1 MMEHDAVTQTMYI
14 AALGTEYTFKAAG
27 ASAKII
33 MSLIEKIAEKA
44 RLTTADKKLLRLASD
59 DVATAVTIKN
69 TDLKSF
75 KTYAKDFGLTYVVVG
90 NKHQVE
96 TGLLD
101 VIVRQDQLARVN
113 EFLNR
118 IGYGKVVEDTSKKDS
133 PSMYESTEPTRE
145 SGDSMGID
153 PSTMSPEMFERYLLY
168 QRTKD
173 NPVSQKFVEGDLTSG
188 EKDYKTPDLSTM
200 PERLEP
206 PDLDRIDRELMQSQA
221 NLGVVEKKESY
232 IDTIIDK
239 AEGTAFEQN
248 AERIDKA
255 VEKVSAVVEKIETVI
270 EAK

>member
-59 DVATAVTIKN
+59 DVATAVTMKDK
-69 TDLKSF
+69 DLKSF

-96 TGLLD
+96 TGLID

-118 IGYGKVVEDTSKKDS
+118 IGYGKVVEDVAKKDS
-133 PSMYESTEPTRE
+133 PLMSESTEPTHVFDT
-145 SGDSMGID
+145 STGID
-153 PSTMSPEMFERYLLY
+153 SFTTTDASER
-168 QRTKD
+168 
-173 NPVSQKFVEGDLTSG
+173 
-188 EKDYKTPDLSTM
+188 M
-200 PERLEP
+200 EP
-206 PDLDRIDRELMQSQA
+206 PDMEKIDQLIA
-221 NLGVVEKKESY
+221 LGQVENKGIASTGIPEKKESY
-232 IDTIIDK
+232 IDTLI
-239 AEGTAFEQN
+239 EN
-248 AERIDKA
+248 AEDTASHQNVER
-255 VEKVSAVVEKIETVI
+255 VEKVAEKVTAVAEKMETVL
-270 EAK
+270 EVK

>member
-33 MSLIEKIAEKA
+33 MSLLKAISEKVK
-44 RLTTADKKLLRLASD
+44 LTTADKKLLRLASD
-59 DVATAVTIKN
+59 DVATAVTIKEA
-69 TDLKSF
+69 DLKNF
-75 KTYAKDFGLTYVVVG
+75 KAYAKDFGLTYIVVG

-118 IGYGKVVEDTSKKDS
+118 IGYGKVVEDTTKKDS
-133 PSMYESTEPTRE
+133 PSTSESIEPTHE
-145 SGDSMGID
+145 LDDSMGID
-153 PSTMSPEMFERYLLY
+153 
-168 QRTKD
+168 
-173 NPVSQKFVEGDLTSG
+173 TS
-188 EKDYKTPDLSTM
+188 SAS
-200 PERLEP
+200 ERLEP
-206 PDLDRIDRELMQSQA
+206 PDLERINLELMQTKENMSIVA
-221 NLGVVEKKESY
+221 KKESY

-239 AEGTAFEQN
+239 AEGTAFEKN
-248 AERIDKA
+248 VDR
-255 VEKVSAVVEKIETVI
+255 VEKVAEKVTAVAEKIETVL